1 MAENREKYFWLLW
14 TIATT
19 MLAYFYFPLKLA
31 ITFFLSG
38 IIISSKC
45 LVEDFIYHQ
54 DDAEKQKKK
63 NH

>member
-14 TIATT
+14 TFATT
-19 MLAYFYFPLKLA
+19 MVAYFYFSLAFA

-45 LVEDFIYHQ
+45 LVENFINQQ
-54 DDAEKQKKK
+54 DEAEKQSEK

>member
-1 MAENREKYFWLLW
+1 MAENHEKYFWLLW
-14 TIATT
+14 TISTT
-19 MLAYFYFPLKLA
+19 MLAYFYLPLTLA

-45 LVEDFIYHQ
+45 LVEDFINLQ
-54 DDAEKQKKK
+54 EDAEKQNEK

>member
-1 MAENREKYFWLLW
+1 MAEHREKYFWLMW
-14 TIATT
+14 TIGTSLA
-19 MLAYFYFPLKLA
+19 AYFYFPLTVT

-45 LVEDFIYHQ
+45 LVEDFLDRQ
-54 DDAEKQKKK
+54 EEDEKQNEK

>member
-1 MAENREKYFWLLW
+1 MAEYREKYFWLLW

-19 MLAYFYFPLKLA
+19 MLAYFYFPLTLT

-45 LVEDFIYHQ
+45 LVEDFINHQ
-54 DDAEKQKKK
+54 EDAEKQNEK